1 MTIGFLGATSQ
12 IAKGLIAQILGE
24 TEHALMLFARREQ
37 PVRDFLAAFGR
48 SDAVQVVTYESLPS
62 CACDILINCVGISD
76 ARKQREL
83 GYELFAIAE
92 KYDAIALDYIIR
104 RPETLLIGIS
114 SGAVYGTRFPV
125 PASDD
130 LLLTL
135 NVNGLVAADYYGIS
149 KLYAEARHRA
159 LARRIID
166 LRVFSYFSE
175 YTDLSASFLLSQL
188 VNCVKRQKEFVTNRG
203 NIMRDYI
210 HPADLWRAIELCA
223 SAPQLN
229 TAFDVFSR
237 APVSKMELLAYFE
250 REWGLRVVYDE
261 SADVVSTTGSKDNY
275 YSLSRRIEAV
285 GYAPRYSSLENI
297 DEVCA
302 KLLSEAIRRG

>member
-1 MTIGFLGATSQ
+1 MTIGILGATSQ
-12 IAKGLIAQILGE
+12 IAKGLTARILGE
-24 TEHALMLFARREQ
+24 TDHALVLFARTEQ

-48 SDAVQVVTYESLPS
+48 PDAARVLLYESLPG
-62 CACDILINCVGISD
+62 CTCDILINCVGISD
-76 ARKQREL
+76 SQKQREL
-83 GYELFAIAE
+83 GYELFAVAE

-130 LLLTL
+130 FPLTM

-149 KLYAEARHRA
+149 KLYSEARHRA

-175 YTDLSASFLLSQL
+175 YADLSASFMLSQL
-188 VNCVKRQKEFVTNRG
+188 VNCVRRRKEFVTNRG
-203 NIMRDYI
+203 DIMRDYI
-210 HPADLWRAIELCA
+210 HPADLWQAMELCA
-223 SAPQLN
+223 NAPRLN
-229 TAFDVFSR
+229 TAFDVFSK

-250 REWGLRVVYDE
+250 REWDLRIVYDDR
-261 SADVVSTTGSKDNY
+261 ADVASTTGSKDNY
-275 YSLSRRIEAV
+275 YSLSRRLESV
-285 GYAPRYSSLENI
+285 GYTPRYSSMESI
-297 DEVCA
+297 DEACGR
-302 KLLSEAIRRG
+302 LLSRANK